1 MRVRNLTEPRIE
13 FVFGQVNDQLNGEL
27 KDFWNQHGKAY
38 QEELSSFRIASR
50 NSHGVGEQMDL
61 LKKPISQQ
69 PAAISCDQSGV
80 INGIVFVVLR
90 ELDDSLG
97 LGSHAYF
104 QRMYITPTARYL
116 AKNLSYQR
124 LANQL
129 FRTFLEGF
137 DREVEKRDHRAK
149 VLLAENIN
157 PGLQKASMRRYFAR
171 LGFQML
177 GSNQLGGEVW
187 SKKLETRFC
196 F

>member
-1 MRVRNLTEPRIE
+1 MTETHIK
-13 FVFGQVNDQLNGEL
+13 FVFGEVNNQLKREL
-27 KDFWNQHGKAY
+27 RAFWSQYGKEY
-38 QEELSSFRIASR
+38 QEELKSFRAALSNNQKR
-50 NSHGVGEQMDL
+50 MGL
-61 LKKPISQQ
+61 LKKPISRQ
-69 PAAISCDQSGV
+69 PAAISRDQSGE

-90 ELDDSLG
+90 ELEASRD

-104 QRMYITPTARYL
+104 QRMYVIPESR
-116 AKNLSYQR
+116 NPR

-129 FRTFLEGF
+129 FRAFLKGF
-137 DREVEKRDHRAK
+137 DREEEKRDHRAK

-177 GSNQLGGEVW
+177 GGNQLGGEIW
-187 SKKLETRFC
+187 ARKLKTHFS

>member
-1 MRVRNLTEPRIE
+1 MRVQNLTDPRIE
-13 FVFGQVNDQLNGEL
+13 FVFGEVNDQLKREL
-27 KDFWNQHGKAY
+27 RAFWSQYGNAY
-38 QEELSSFRIASR
+38 QEELRSFRIASR
-50 NSHGVGEQMDL
+50 DSHGLEQMDL
-61 LKKPISQQ
+61 LKKPISRQ
-69 PAAISCDQSGV
+69 PAAISRDQSGE

-90 ELDDSLG
+90 ELETSLE

-104 QRMYITPTARYL
+104 QRMYITPTARHL
-116 AKNLSYQR
+116 TINLSYQR

-129 FRTFLEGF
+129 FRAFLEGF

-149 VLLAENIN
+149 VLLSENIN

-177 GSNQLGGEVW
+177 GGNQLGGEIWVR
-187 SKKLETRFC
+187 KLKTHFS

>member
-1 MRVRNLTEPRIE
+1 M
-13 FVFGQVNDQLNGEL
+13 FGEVNNQLKREL
-27 KDFWNQHGKAY
+27 RAFWSQHGKEY
-38 QEELSSFRIASR
+38 QEELKSFRAALSNNQKR
-50 NSHGVGEQMDL
+50 MGL
-61 LKKPISQQ
+61 LKKPISRQ
-69 PAAISCDQSGV
+69 PAAISRDQSGE

-90 ELDDSLG
+90 ELEASRD

-104 QRMYITPTARYL
+104 QRMYIIPGYR
-116 AKNLSYQR
+116 QPR

-129 FRTFLEGF
+129 FRAFLEGF

-177 GSNQLGGEVW
+177 GGNQLGGEIW
-187 SKKLETRFC
+187 ARKLKTHFS

>member
-1 MRVRNLTEPRIE
+1 MTDPQIE
-13 FVFGQVNDQLNGEL
+13 FVFGEVNDQLKREL
-27 KDFWNQHGKAY
+27 RAFWSQHGKEY
-38 QEELSSFRIASR
+38 QEELKSFRADSG
-50 NSHGVGEQMDL
+50 NHQKSMVPP
-61 LKKPISQQ
+61 KKPISRQ
-69 PAAISCDQSGV
+69 PAAISRDQSGT

-90 ELDDSLG
+90 ELETSLD

-104 QRMYITPTARYL
+104 QRMYIIPGYR
-116 AKNLSYQR
+116 QPH

-129 FRTFLEGF
+129 FRTFLQGF

-177 GSNQLGGEVW
+177 GGNQLGGEIW
-187 SKKLETRFC
+187 ARKLKTHFS

>member
-1 MRVRNLTEPRIE
+1 MRVQNLTDPRIE
-13 FVFGQVNDQLNGEL
+13 FVFGEVNDQLKREL
-27 KDFWNQHGKAY
+27 RAFWSQYGNAY
-38 QEELSSFRIASR
+38 QEEMKSFRTETANKQKSM
-50 NSHGVGEQMDL
+50 GL
-61 LKKPISQQ
+61 LKKPISRQ
-69 PAAISCDQSGV
+69 PAAISRDQSGE

-90 ELDDSLG
+90 ELEASLG

-104 QRMYITPTARYL
+104 QRMYITPTARHL
-116 AKNLSYQR
+116 TINLSYQR

-129 FRTFLEGF
+129 FRAFLEGF

-177 GSNQLGGEVW
+177 GGNQLGGEIW
-187 SKKLETRFC
+187 ARKLKTHFS

>member
-1 MRVRNLTEPRIE
+1 MTETRIE
-13 FVFGQVNDQLNGEL
+13 FVFGEVNGQLKREL
-27 KDFWNQHGKAY
+27 RAFWSQHGNAY
-38 QEELSSFRIASR
+38 QEELRSFRITSI
-50 NSHGVGEQMDL
+50 NSHGLEQMDI
-61 LKKPISQQ
+61 LKKPISPQ
-69 PAAISCDQSGV
+69 PAVISRDQSGS

-90 ELDDSLG
+90 ELESSLD

-104 QRMYITPTARYL
+104 QRMYIIPKSR
-116 AKNLSYQR
+116 QPR

-129 FRTFLEGF
+129 FRAFLQGF

-177 GSNQLGGEVW
+177 GGNQLGGEIW
-187 SKKLETRFC
+187 ARKLKTHFS